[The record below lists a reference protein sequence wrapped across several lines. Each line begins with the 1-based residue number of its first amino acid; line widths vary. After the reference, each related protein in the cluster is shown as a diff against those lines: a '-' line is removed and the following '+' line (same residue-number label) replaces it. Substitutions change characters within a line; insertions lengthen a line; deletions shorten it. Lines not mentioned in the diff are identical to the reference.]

1 MRLWMKYKA
10 NTDLRSKILN
20 KNIIVSV
27 FLQGL
32 SMVISLILL
41 PLSLKFV
48 SVEQYGIWLTI
59 NSILLWS
66 ANFDLGLGSGLKN
79 ALGNALAKN
88 DEVKAKQYI
97 STAYFIIIIIM
108 GTLSLL
114 YFMVSDKLNWV
125 QIFRLD
131 ERYTD
136 VINRTIN
143 VVVYLF
149 FARFVL
155 QLVNVILDSMQKLYL
170 AKINNALS
178 QILILITILL
188 YSKFADGDILKLGI
202 VFSLAP
208 VLTFLASS
216 IWLFAN
222 NQKLAPSINFI
233 NIRLIKELYGI
244 GLKFF
249 VIQITMIFLFQTTNI
264 LIIRFYGP
272 DEVVVYNVAY
282 SLFSMIAV
290 AFSTISAPYWASYTN
305 AWALNDL
312 EWIKKTN
319 RKLINIWFIIIGFAL
334 IVLIFSNK
342 IYLIWLNRDLNIPLS
357 LSLAIFLYMCVF
369 SFGGIYNM
377 FINGVGK
384 LKLQLVSLGVSAILY
399 FPILWVFVKVL
410 DWGLISFPLALL
422 VISSYSLIIAPIQYQ
437 RLLNGTAEGIWNK

>member
-170 AKINNALS
+170 AKINYALS

-249 VIQITMIFLFQTTNI
+249 VIQISMIFLFQTTNI